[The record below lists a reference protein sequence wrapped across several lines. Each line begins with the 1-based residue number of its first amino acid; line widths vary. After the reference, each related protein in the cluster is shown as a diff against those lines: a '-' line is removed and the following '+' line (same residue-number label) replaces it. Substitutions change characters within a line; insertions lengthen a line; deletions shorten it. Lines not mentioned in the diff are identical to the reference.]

1 MQAYEIIANFCGPR
15 ELFGL
20 ARVCARWRQ
29 TPVVAAVAR
38 VFHDA
43 LREECFASILP
54 MIGTQ
59 SATRFEPQK
68 GQLSVRA
75 TPIADLI
82 ARVGASFIAVRDPA
96 VARFILGNACSD
108 HQFDHARLAAYMT
121 CDPAI
126 LLNIAPTWRS
136 NSFVF
141 GYCSILTVMRELI
154 IQDAAPLAQIRA
166 IIDGLVER
174 VYGEPL
180 DTMRCIISC
189 ANPSL
194 RMTDC
199 LECIASGDVAGYVEY
214 LPYLRDVP
222 YLRGDR
228 ATIIRSAFGAR
239 DVSTTRVR
247 IGPVLA
253 RALLEH
259 PAGMHHIAAQFAR
272 CSPEFAR
279 YITQLRAVIAEKWA
293 QSRWSEIQG
302 QQTKRRICANL
313 ICAACNPDSRVFEE
327 VIAIMRDA
335 GLFERIDH
343 ACSVRAWNCGA
354 GFAELRMFVERLE
367 SVGLRV
373 DFDNAAF
380 WYGLRIDALTI
391 PEAIQCLE
399 FIIARRPDMRVMSK
413 CGMGSRRCLKYAR
426 ARFGEPMREFL
437 DRNGL
442 HVE

>member
-1 MQAYEIIANFCGPR
+1 MQAYEAIVNFCGPR
-15 ELFGL
+15 ELFAL
-20 ARVCARWRQ
+20 AGASARWRQ
-29 TPVVAAVAR
+29 TARVAAVAR
-38 VFHDA
+38 VFRGA

-54 MIGTQ
+54 MLGTQ
-59 SATRFEPQK
+59 CVTRFAPQK
-68 GQLSVRA
+68 GPLSARA

-82 ARVGASFIAVRDPA
+82 ARVGASFIAVRDP
-96 VARFILGNACSD
+96 VIARYILGKACSD
-108 HQFDHARLAAYMT
+108 HQFDHARIAAYMI

-166 IIDGLVER
+166 ITESLVER
-174 VYGEPL
+174 AYGEPL
-180 DTMRCIISC
+180 ETMRCIISC
-189 ANPSL
+189 ANPSP

-199 LECIASGDVAGYVEY
+199 LECIASGDVAGYLEY

-222 YLRGDR
+222 YLGHDY
-228 ATIIRSAFGAR
+228 ATMIRSAFGAKN
-239 DVSTTRVR
+239 VSTTRVR

-253 RALLEH
+253 RSLLEH

-279 YITQLRAVIAEKWA
+279 YIAQLRAIITAKWA
-293 QSRWSEIQG
+293 TSRWSEAQG

-313 ICAACNPDSRVFEE
+313 VCAACNPDARVFEE
-327 VIAIMRDA
+327 VFTIMRDA

-367 SVGLRV
+367 GVGLRV

-380 WYGLRIDALTI
+380 WYGLRIDALAI
-391 PEAIQCLE
+391 PEAMQCLE
-399 FIIARRPDMRVMSK
+399 FITARRPDMRAMCK
-413 CGMGSRRCLKYAR
+413 CGMGSRRCLKYAL

-437 DRNGL
+437 AHNGL
-442 HVE
+442 RVE